1 MPSNRRTTSPRT
13 TRRLKIHEF
22 AAIMVFLVLA
32 CCLAFIVIS
41 GLFYSGGTLNQ
52 AQSHARQTQIALN
65 ATPTATP
72 FQPEGEDYTTETV
85 VANNPDVDTD
95 QEFTPDPDP
104 FTEDADPTPTLR
116 TLQKPEGQENILL
129 LGSDARPNEG
139 GFRTDVIVWLSLN
152 PKDDFVSAISFPRDL
167 YVSIPGYGYNRI
179 NTAFI
184 YGGFDLLADTFE
196 TNFGVRP
203 DKYVLVDF
211 NGFTTVID
219 SLGGIDVQAAQNL
232 SDSCASWIN
241 SSGWCSVGPGL
252 VHMDGDTALW
262 YARSRYSTNDIDRA
276 RRSQEVIEA
285 IFNRMVSLDALLMA
299 DDMYE
304 IYKTY
309 VDTDVK
315 LGDVIS
321 LIPLAS
327 KIRDNGDIRNYVIG
341 YEHAYDWI
349 TPGGAMVLLPDI
361 GLIQSVMGEAL
372 NLQ

>member
-1 MPSNRRTTSPRT
+1 
-13 TRRLKIHEF
+13 
-22 AAIMVFLVLA
+22 MVFLILS

-41 GLFYSGGTLNQ
+41 GLFYSGDNLSQ
-52 AQSHARQTQIALN
+52 AQIYARQTQIAMN

-85 VANNPDVDTD
+85 VANNPNVDTD

-152 PKDDFVSAISFPRDL
+152 PKDGYVSAISFPRDL

-196 TNFGVRP
+196 ANFGVRP

-232 SDSCASWIN
+232 SDSCARWIN

-252 VHMDGDTALW
+252 VHMNGDTALW
-262 YARSRYSTNDIDRA
+262 YARSRYSTSDIDRA

-285 IFNRMVSLDALLMA
+285 IFNRMVSLDALLKL

-315 LGDVIS
+315 LGDVIT
-321 LIPLAS
+321 LLPLAN
-327 KIRDNGDIRNYVIG
+327 KIRENGDIRNYVIG

-361 GLIQSVMGEAL
+361 GLIQSVLGEAL
-372 NLQ
+372 DLQ